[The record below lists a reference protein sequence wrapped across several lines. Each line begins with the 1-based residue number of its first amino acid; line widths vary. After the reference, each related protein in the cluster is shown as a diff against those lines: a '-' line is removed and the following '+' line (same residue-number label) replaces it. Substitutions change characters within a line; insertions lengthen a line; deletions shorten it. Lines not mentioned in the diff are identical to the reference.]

1 MWINH
6 HLEVRNLK
14 VGYHI
19 GVFGKI
25 PLTDYL
31 ALQPGVRPT
40 DTGAKVIQGGSGL
53 ASMSGIEEA
62 EVLLNSVIQS
72 NIFQTGRGR
81 SFLALHHAERAV
93 GFQHYGYN
101 PVQSG
106 YPFERM
112 AARTSD
118 SVTRSCRMD

>member
-40 DTGAKVIQGGSGL
+40 DILAKPDPRRIRFGQYVR
-53 ASMSGIEEA
+53 
-62 EVLLNSVIQS
+62 N
-72 NIFQTGRGR
+72 
-81 SFLALHHAERAV
+81 
-93 GFQHYGYN
+93 
-101 PVQSG
+101 
-106 YPFERM
+106 
-112 AARTSD
+112 
-118 SVTRSCRMD
+118 